1 MAAVIHQFFVRRVL
15 FFLGNKLLM
24 IMMMNITRA
33 SFFHRLLAQ
42 WGMKRQVA
50 GLDIRRAFHRMD
62 DSMIEIS
69 NEVNQALKNNEPIVA
84 LESTIITHGMPYP
97 ANLETALKVERTVRE
112 KVNVLHNQIISS
124 HRYDALSLKT
134 K

>member
-1 MAAVIHQFFVRRVL
+1 
-15 FFLGNKLLM
+15 
-24 IMMMNITRA
+24 
-33 SFFHRLLAQ
+33 
-42 WGMKRQVA
+42 
-50 GLDIRRAFHRMD
+50 MD

-124 HRYDALSLKT
+124 HRYGSH
-134 K
+134 

>member
-1 MAAVIHQFFVRRVL
+1 
-15 FFLGNKLLM
+15 
-24 IMMMNITRA
+24 MMMNITRD

-124 HRYDALSLKT
+124 HRYGSH
-134 K
+134 

>member
-1 MAAVIHQFFVRRVL
+1 
-15 FFLGNKLLM
+15 M

-33 SFFHRLLAQ
+33 SFFHRLPAQ

-50 GLDIRRAFHRMD
+50 GLDSRRAFHRMD

-69 NEVNQALKNNEPIVA
+69 NEVTQALKNNEPIVA

-124 HRYDALSLKT
+124 QIYDAHILKI

>member
-1 MAAVIHQFFVRRVL
+1 
-15 FFLGNKLLM
+15 M

-33 SFFHRLLAQ
+33 SFFHRLPAQ
-42 WGMKRQVA
+42 WRMKRQVA
-50 GLDIRRAFHRMD
+50 GLDSRRAFHRMD
-62 DSMIEIS
+62 DSMMIEIS
-69 NEVNQALKNNEPIVA
+69 NEVTQALKNNEPIIA

-124 HRYDALSLKT
+124 QI
-134 K
+134 